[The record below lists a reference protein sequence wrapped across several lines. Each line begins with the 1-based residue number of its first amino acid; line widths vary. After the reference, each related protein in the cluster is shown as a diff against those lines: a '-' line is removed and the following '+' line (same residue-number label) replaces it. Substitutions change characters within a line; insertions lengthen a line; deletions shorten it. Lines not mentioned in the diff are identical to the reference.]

1 MLCLLT
7 IFSSCRADK
16 KEITQDERILCDLLQ
31 RCGQYQWE
39 PSNYIDS
46 LTHYFL
52 GKPYVAATLES
63 ADGEEDLVINLREL
77 DCMTFVEN
85 VVALHRLLQE
95 IDTQESK
102 GKSYKT
108 EQAWERF
115 PQLLENIRYRNGIR
129 GDYTSRLHYTSEWI
143 QDNVRKAYV
152 KDITSRYS
160 DSLYT
165 VHLNFMSSHPEAY
178 KAFGF
183 HPEFVPKIAEI
194 EASMT
199 GKQMSFIPK
208 DDLPLYE
215 KDIPSGLVVAIIG
228 STPGLDFA
236 HLGFTCRQEGRLYM
250 LHASSSGKQVMIT
263 REPLHDYLQDIK
275 RFKGIVLLELLS
287 DH

>member
-1 MLCLLT
+1 M
-7 IFSSCRADK
+7 
-16 KEITQDERILCDLLQ
+16 TQDERILCDLLQ

-63 ADGEEDLVINLREL
+63 ADGEEDLIINLREL

-143 QDNVRKAYV
+143 QDNIRKAYV

-165 VHLNFMSSHPEAY
+165 VHLNYMSGHPESY

-199 GKQMSFIPK
+199 GKQMAFIPK
-208 DDLPLYE
+208 NDLPLYE

-236 HLGFTCRQEGRLYM
+236 HLGFTCRQDGRLYM